1 MSTESRFPCEGLGT
15 RGPLVPTSPADYK
28 LLTIVSDD
36 RFDRAEMSL
45 KLGFDADHADRL
57 LASKP
62 GRAYLDYL
70 LL

>member
-1 MSTESRFPCEGLGT
+1 
-15 RGPLVPTSPADYK
+15 VPTSIADYR
-28 LLTIVSDD
+28 LLYIIADD

-57 LASKP
+57 LASEP
-62 GRAYLDYL
+62 GRAYLDFL